1 MARGDGV
8 HRTNVRN
15 VKIADSAIQNIQA
28 HNEREKEV
36 YSNSDIVLERTWMNI
51 HFKQPNDSYKA
62 IFDKMI
68 TDKIISV
75 RGLKYD
81 ACKFGELIFDVNSL
95 YFDERGGYDFAKQ
108 FYSDAYKA
116 AIEIVGGEH
125 YMLSAVMHA
134 DERNRALSDALG
146 KDVYHYHLHVV
157 YIPIVEK
164 EIRWSARCKD
174 SALIGTVKES
184 INQVS
189 MRKKWASKP
198 ALDDKG
204 YPLMNAT
211 GKIIYKK
218 SYSVL
223 QDQFFEHM
231 RNAGYIDVC
240 RGEIGSTEEHWTIT
254 QFKVEKEQERLDELR
269 KTYSIEKENFD
280 KTTEE
285 IQKKKLDLDRLNE
298 IKATPLLIG
307 KKVTV
312 DRDDFNMLVT
322 AVQKHIVQEKKESA
336 LKKALEIANRL
347 IAELK
352 SVITDLQQKLTE
364 ASKELMKLDFFKKE
378 NRKLSTENDYFRT
391 KIQAYDD
398 VISRH
403 ALSLYSPQE
412 KGKGE
417 EMESC
422 DER

>member
-15 VKIADSAIQNIQA
+15 VKIKDNAISNVQS
-28 HNEREKEV
+28 HNEREKDS
-36 YSNSDIVLERTWMNI
+36 YTNQDIVLERTLLNV
-51 HFKQPNDSYKA
+51 HFKSPTGSYKE
-62 IFDKMI
+62 IFDKML

-75 RGLKYD
+75 RGLKSD

-95 YFDERGGYDFAKQ
+95 YFDQRGGYDFAKK
-108 FYSDAYKA
+108 FYSETYRVAV
-116 AIEIVGGEH
+116 EIVGGEH
-125 YMLSAVMHA
+125 YILSAVMHA

-223 QDQFFEHM
+223 QDKFFEHM
-231 RNAGYIDVC
+231 HNAGYTDIC
-240 RGEIGSTEEHWTIT
+240 RGERDSSDEHLTIM
-254 QFKVEKEQERLDELR
+254 QFKVMKEQERLNELEQN
-269 KTYSIEKENFD
+269 YFVEKENFD
-280 KTTEE
+280 RAMDD
-285 IQKKKLDLDRLNE
+285 IRQKKLNLERLDE
-298 IKATPLLIG
+298 IKAKPIFLG
-307 KKVTV
+307 HKVTI
-312 DRDDFNMLVT
+312 DKNDFDMLVVT
-322 AVQKHIVQEKKESA
+322 AQKYIVQEKKESS
-336 LKKALEIANRL
+336 LKKTLELANRL

-352 SVITDLQQKLTE
+352 SIIEDLKQNLAE
-364 ASKELMKLDFFKKE
+364 ASKELLKLDFLRKE
-378 NRKLSTENDYFRT
+378 NRKLSAENDRLND
-391 KIQAYDD
+391 KIRAYDD
-398 VISRH
+398 IISH
-403 ALSLYSPQE
+403 HNLSPYFLQE
-412 KGKGE
+412 KG
-417 EMESC
+417 MEKEIESE

>member
-8 HRTNVRN
+8 HRTSVRN

-51 HFKQPNDSYKA
+51 HFKQPNDSYSGM
-62 IFDKMI
+62 FDKMLMNGM
-68 TDKIISV
+68 IST
-75 RGLKYD
+75 RGLKPD
-81 ACKFGELIFDVNSL
+81 ACKFGELLFDMNSA
-95 YFDERGGYDFAKQ
+95 YFHDRGGYDFAKQ
-108 FYSDAYKA
+108 FYSEAYKA
-116 AIEIVGGEH
+116 AIEIVGGEK
-125 YMLSAVMHA
+125 YILSAVMHA
-134 DERNRALSDALG
+134 DERNRALSDSLG
-146 KDVYHYHLHVV
+146 RDIYHYHLHVV

-223 QDQFFEHM
+223 QDKFFEHM
-231 RNAGYIDVC
+231 HNAGYTDIC
-240 RGEIGSTEEHWTIT
+240 RGERGSSDEHLTIM
-254 QFKVEKEQERLDELR
+254 QFKVMKEQERLNELEQN
-269 KTYSIEKENFD
+269 YFVEKENFD
-280 KTTEE
+280 RAMDD
-285 IQKKKLDLDRLNE
+285 IRQKKLNLEQIDNIKTKPALLTNKITLDQNDFD
-298 IKATPLLIG
+298 LLI
-307 KKVTV
+307 
-312 DRDDFNMLVT
+312 T
-322 AVQKHIVQEKKESA
+322 AAKDHVIQEKKESV
-336 LKKALEIANRL
+336 LQKALESANRL

-352 SVITDLQQKLTE
+352 SIIEDLKQKLTE
-364 ASKELMKLDFFKKE
+364 ASKELIKLDFFKKE
-378 NRKLSTENDYFRT
+378 NRKLDAENDRLRA

-398 VISRH
+398 VISH
-403 ALSLYSPQE
+403 HDLSPYFS
-412 KGKGE
+412 K
-417 EMESC
+417 ESEREAEIE

>member
-8 HRTNVRN
+8 HRTSVRN

-51 HFKQPNDSYKA
+51 HFKQSNDSYKA

-75 RGLKYD
+75 RGLKSD

-108 FYSDAYKA
+108 FYSDAYEA
-116 AIEIVGGEH
+116 AIEIVAGEQ
-125 YMLSAVMHA
+125 YILSAVMHA
-134 DERNRALSDALG
+134 DERNRALSDSLG
-146 KDVYHYHLHVV
+146 RDIYHYHMHLV

-164 EIRWSARCKD
+164 EICWTARCKD
-174 SALIGTVKES
+174 SALIGTIKES

-204 YPLMNAT
+204 KPLMSAT

-231 RNAGYIDVC
+231 RNAGYTDVC
-240 RGEIGSTEEHWTIT
+240 RGKIGSTEEHLTNT
-254 QFKVEKEQERLDELR
+254 QFKVEKEQERLNELQ
-269 KTYSIEKENFD
+269 KIYSEEKENFD
-280 KTTEE
+280 RATED
-285 IQKKKLDLDRLNE
+285 IRQKKLDFEQLDK
-298 IKATPLLIG
+298 IKATPTLIG
-307 KKVTV
+307 NKVSMYKE
-312 DRDDFNMLVT
+312 DFDLLVT
-322 AVQKHIVQEKKESA
+322 ATKKHIIQEKKECA

-364 ASKELMKLDFFKKE
+364 ASKELKKLDFFKKE
-378 NRKLSTENDYFRT
+378 NRKLSTENDYFKA

-403 ALSLYSPQE
+403 DLSLYSPQE